1 MRQVKID
8 DIRIDG
14 GTQCR
19 VVLSQPKIY
28 EYRERMEEGDEFPPI
43 EATFDGATYWLTD
56 GFHRWH
62 AMKLMGLKEVT
73 VKWKPGTLEDA
84 VIAAL
89 KANSKHGIPLTNE
102 DKRKKVLVALELPG
116 WDQKSNY
123 EIAKACDVSQPFV
136 AAVRDPEAKK
146 RQDDARQ
153 RSAAKKAEKTQK
165 TEKVATNQ
173 ISNPQDPHAGEVPD
187 EAEMRATELAH
198 EADVETLHKLLEADE
213 PLKVAHE
220 EIQRLNHLNA
230 QLEVRLNGLMAEKN
244 EAVKMVKSLQK
255 QLDKLKKEK

>member
-8 DIRIDG
+8 EIRIDG

-28 EYRERMEEGDEFPPI
+28 EYRERMEDGDEFPPI

-84 VIAAL
+84 IIAAL

-116 WDQKSNY
+116 WHQKSNY

-146 RQDDARQ
+146 RQEEARQ
-153 RSAAKKAEKTQK
+153 RSATKKAEK
-165 TEKVATNQ
+165 ADTNQ
-173 ISNPQDPHAGEVPD
+173 ISSPKADAEPDPHAGEAPD
-187 EAEMRATELAH
+187 EAELRATELAH
-198 EADVETLHKLLEADE
+198 EADVEAMHKLLEADE

-220 EIQRLNHLNA
+220 EIKRLNHLNA
-230 QLEVRLNGLMAEKN
+230 QLELRINGLMAEKN